1 MNFLPELIQK
11 LGTVL
16 VEVLVLIAEEVE
28 KKPEDV
34 IEQTASDES
43 IPSDEEISEYNDT
56 ASKIDEI
63 DSALEETKDKYLRL
77 MAEYDNYRKRTAKEK
92 TETYN
97 NAVSDSVTEILP
109 VIDTFEMALKTECSD
124 ESFKTGVEKIY
135 NMFRKS
141 LEKLGVTE
149 IEALG
154 KEFDPNLHNAV
165 MHVDDTDYAENYVC
179 EVFQKGYRLGKKVIR
194 HSMVAVAI

>member
-1 MNFLPELIQK
+1 MSDEKKDINQQE
-11 LGTVL
+11 
-16 VEVLVLIAEEVE
+16 EIAEEVE

-63 DSALEETKDKYLRL
+63 ESALEETKDKYLRL

-124 ESFKTGVEKIY
+124 ESFKMGVEKIY

-154 KEFDPNLHNAV
+154 KEFDPNLHNAIKQV
-165 MHVDDTDYAENYVC
+165 EETDYAENYVC

>member
-1 MNFLPELIQK
+1 MSDEKDINQQE
-11 LGTVL
+11 
-16 VEVLVLIAEEVE
+16 EIAEEVE
-28 KKPEDV
+28 KNPEDV

-63 DSALEETKDKYLRL
+63 ESALEETKDKYLRL

-154 KEFDPNLHNAV
+154 KEFDPNLHNAIKQV
-165 MHVDDTDYAENYVC
+165 EETDYAENYVC

>member
-1 MNFLPELIQK
+1 MSDEKKDINQQEEI
-11 LGTVL
+11 T
-16 VEVLVLIAEEVE
+16 EEVE

-63 DSALEETKDKYLRL
+63 ESALEETKDKYLRL

-154 KEFDPNLHNAV
+154 KEFDPNLHNAIKQV
-165 MHVDDTDYAENYVC
+165 EETDYAENYVC

>member
-1 MNFLPELIQK
+1 MSDEKKDINQQEEI
-11 LGTVL
+11 T
-16 VEVLVLIAEEVE
+16 EEVE
-28 KKPEDV
+28 KNPEDV

-63 DSALEETKDKYLRL
+63 ESALEETKDKYLRL

-97 NAVSDSVTEILP
+97 NAVSDSITEILP

-124 ESFKTGVEKIY
+124 ENFKTGVEKIY

-154 KEFDPNLHNAV
+154 KEFDPNLHNAIKQV
-165 MHVDDTDYAENYVC
+165 EETDYAENYVC

>member
-1 MNFLPELIQK
+1 MSDEKKDINQQEEI
-11 LGTVL
+11 T
-16 VEVLVLIAEEVE
+16 EEVE

-63 DSALEETKDKYLRL
+63 ESALEETKDKYLRL

-124 ESFKTGVEKIY
+124 ESFKMGVEKIY

-154 KEFDPNLHNAV
+154 KEFDPNLHNAIKQV
-165 MHVDDTDYAENYVC
+165 EETDYAENYVC

>member
-1 MNFLPELIQK
+1 MSDEKDINQQE
-11 LGTVL
+11 
-16 VEVLVLIAEEVE
+16 EIAEEVE
-28 KKPEDV
+28 KNPEDV
-34 IEQTASDES
+34 IEQTDSDES

-63 DSALEETKDKYLRL
+63 ESALEETKDKYLRL

-97 NAVSDSVTEILP
+97 NAVSDSITEILP

-135 NMFRKS
+135 NMFKKS

-154 KEFDPNLHNAV
+154 KEFDPNLHNAIKQV
-165 MHVDDTDYAENYVC
+165 EETDYAENYVC

>member
-1 MNFLPELIQK
+1 MSDEKKDINQQEEITK
-11 LGTVL
+11 
-16 VEVLVLIAEEVE
+16 EVE
-28 KKPEDV
+28 KNPEDV

-63 DSALEETKDKYLRL
+63 ESALEETKDKYLRL

-154 KEFDPNLHNAV
+154 KEFDPNLHNAIKQV
-165 MHVDDTDYAENYVC
+165 EETDYAENYVC

>member
-1 MNFLPELIQK
+1 MSDEKDINQQE
-11 LGTVL
+11 
-16 VEVLVLIAEEVE
+16 EIAEEVE
-28 KKPEDV
+28 KNPEDV

-63 DSALEETKDKYLRL
+63 ESALEETKDKYLRL

-97 NAVSDSVTEILP
+97 NAVSDSITEILP

-135 NMFRKS
+135 NMFKKS

-154 KEFDPNLHNAV
+154 KEFDPNLHNAIKQV
-165 MHVDDTDYAENYVC
+165 EETDYAENYVC

>member
-1 MNFLPELIQK
+1 MSDEKKDINQQEEI
-11 LGTVL
+11 T
-16 VEVLVLIAEEVE
+16 EEVE
-28 KKPEDV
+28 KNPEDV

-63 DSALEETKDKYLRL
+63 ESALEETKDKYLRL

-97 NAVSDSVTEILP
+97 NAVSDSITEILP

-154 KEFDPNLHNAV
+154 KEFDPNLHNAIKQV
-165 MHVDDTDYAENYVC
+165 EETDYAENYVC

>member
-1 MNFLPELIQK
+1 MSDEKKDINQQE
-11 LGTVL
+11 
-16 VEVLVLIAEEVE
+16 ENAEEVE

-63 DSALEETKDKYLRL
+63 ESALEETKDKYLRL

-154 KEFDPNLHNAV
+154 KEFDPNLHNAIKQV
-165 MHVDDTDYAENYVC
+165 EETDYAENYVC

>member
-1 MNFLPELIQK
+1 MSDEKDINQQEEI
-11 LGTVL
+11 T
-16 VEVLVLIAEEVE
+16 EEVE
-28 KKPEDV
+28 KNPEDV

-63 DSALEETKDKYLRL
+63 ESALEETKDKYLRL

-124 ESFKTGVEKIY
+124 ERCKTGVEKIY

-154 KEFDPNLHNAV
+154 KEFDPNLHNAIKQV
-165 MHVDDTDYAENYVC
+165 EETDYAENYVC

>member
-1 MNFLPELIQK
+1 MSDEEKDINQQE
-11 LGTVL
+11 
-16 VEVLVLIAEEVE
+16 EIAEEVE
-28 KKPEDV
+28 KNPEDV

-63 DSALEETKDKYLRL
+63 ESALEETKDKYLRL

-154 KEFDPNLHNAV
+154 KEFDPNLHNAIKQV
-165 MHVDDTDYAENYVC
+165 EETDYAENYVC

>member
-1 MNFLPELIQK
+1 MSDEKKDINQQE
-11 LGTVL
+11 
-16 VEVLVLIAEEVE
+16 EIAEEVE

-63 DSALEETKDKYLRL
+63 ESALEETKDKYLRL

-124 ESFKTGVEKIY
+124 ENFKTGVEKIY

-154 KEFDPNLHNAV
+154 KEFDPNLHNAIKQV
-165 MHVDDTDYAENYVC
+165 EETDYAENYVC

>member
-1 MNFLPELIQK
+1 MSDEKDINQQEKI
-11 LGTVL
+11 T
-16 VEVLVLIAEEVE
+16 EEVE
-28 KKPEDV
+28 KNPEDV

-63 DSALEETKDKYLRL
+63 ESALEETKDKYLRL

-97 NAVSDSVTEILP
+97 NAVSDSITEILP

-124 ESFKTGVEKIY
+124 ERFKTGVEKIY

-154 KEFDPNLHNAV
+154 KEFDPNLHNAIKQV
-165 MHVDDTDYAENYVC
+165 EETDYAENYVC

>member
-1 MNFLPELIQK
+1 M
-11 LGTVL
+11 
-16 VEVLVLIAEEVE
+16 
-28 KKPEDV
+28 
-34 IEQTASDES
+34 
-43 IPSDEEISEYNDT
+43 
-56 ASKIDEI
+56 
-63 DSALEETKDKYLRL
+63 
-77 MAEYDNYRKRTAKEK
+77 

-97 NAVSDSVTEILP
+97 NAVSDSITEILP

-124 ESFKTGVEKIY
+124 ERFKTGVEKIY

-154 KEFDPNLHNAV
+154 KAFDPNLHNAIKQV
-165 MHVDDTDYAENYVC
+165 EETDYAENYVC

>member
-1 MNFLPELIQK
+1 MSDEKKDINQQEEI
-11 LGTVL
+11 T
-16 VEVLVLIAEEVE
+16 EEVE
-28 KKPEDV
+28 KNPEDV

-63 DSALEETKDKYLRL
+63 ESALEETKDKYLRL

-124 ESFKTGVEKIY
+124 ENFKTGVEKIY

-154 KEFDPNLHNAV
+154 KEFDPNLHNAIKQV
-165 MHVDDTDYAENYVC
+165 EETDYAENYVC

>member
-1 MNFLPELIQK
+1 MSDEKDINQQEEI
-11 LGTVL
+11 T
-16 VEVLVLIAEEVE
+16 EEVE
-28 KKPEDV
+28 KNPEDV

-63 DSALEETKDKYLRL
+63 ESALEETKDKYLRL

-97 NAVSDSVTEILP
+97 NAVSDSITEILP

-124 ESFKTGVEKIY
+124 ESFKMGVEKIY

-154 KEFDPNLHNAV
+154 KEFDPNLHNAIKQV
-165 MHVDDTDYAENYVC
+165 EETDYAENYVC

>member
-1 MNFLPELIQK
+1 MSDEKKDINQQE
-11 LGTVL
+11 
-16 VEVLVLIAEEVE
+16 EIAEEVE
-28 KKPEDV
+28 KNPEDV

-63 DSALEETKDKYLRL
+63 ESALEETKDKYLRL

-154 KEFDPNLHNAV
+154 KEFDPNLHNAIKQV
-165 MHVDDTDYAENYVC
+165 EETDYAENYVC

>member
-1 MNFLPELIQK
+1 MSDEKDINQQEEI
-11 LGTVL
+11 T
-16 VEVLVLIAEEVE
+16 EEVE
-28 KKPEDV
+28 KNPEDV

-63 DSALEETKDKYLRL
+63 ESALEETKDKYLRL

-97 NAVSDSVTEILP
+97 NAVSDSITEILP

-124 ESFKTGVEKIY
+124 ERFKTGVEKIY

-154 KEFDPNLHNAV
+154 KEFDPNLHNAIKQV
-165 MHVDDTDYAENYVC
+165 EETDYAENYVC

>member
-1 MNFLPELIQK
+1 MSDEKDIKQNETK
-11 LGTVL
+11 T
-16 VEVLVLIAEEVE
+16 EETSQ
-28 KKPEDV
+28 KPEDV
-34 IEQTASDES
+34 IEQKVCNEPSDES

-63 DSALEETKDKYLRL
+63 ESALEETKDKYLRL

-97 NAVSDSVTEILP
+97 NAVSDSITEILP
-109 VIDTFEMALKTECSD
+109 IIDTFEMALKTECSD
-124 ESFKTGVEKIY
+124 ESFKTGIEKIY

-149 IEALG
+149 IDALG
-154 KEFDPNLHNAV
+154 KEFDPNLHNAIKQV
-165 MHVDDTDYAENYVC
+165 GETDYAENYVC
-179 EVFQKGYRLGKKVIR
+179 EVFQKGYKLGNKVIR

>member
-1 MNFLPELIQK
+1 MSDEKKDINQQEEI
-11 LGTVL
+11 T
-16 VEVLVLIAEEVE
+16 EEVE
-28 KKPEDV
+28 KNPEDV

-63 DSALEETKDKYLRL
+63 ESALEETKDKYLRL

-154 KEFDPNLHNAV
+154 KEFDPNLHNAIKQV
-165 MHVDDTDYAENYVC
+165 EETDYAENYVC

>member
-1 MNFLPELIQK
+1 MSDEKKDINQQEEI
-11 LGTVL
+11 T
-16 VEVLVLIAEEVE
+16 EEVE

-63 DSALEETKDKYLRL
+63 ESALEETKDKYLRL

-149 IEALG
+149 IEALV
-154 KEFDPNLHNAV
+154 K
-165 MHVDDTDYAENYVC
+165 
-179 EVFQKGYRLGKKVIR
+179 
-194 HSMVAVAI
+194 

>member
-1 MNFLPELIQK
+1 MSDEKDINQQEEI
-11 LGTVL
+11 T
-16 VEVLVLIAEEVE
+16 EEVE
-28 KKPEDV
+28 KNPEDV

-63 DSALEETKDKYLRL
+63 ESALEETKDKYLRL

-97 NAVSDSVTEILP
+97 NEVSDSITEILP

-154 KEFDPNLHNAV
+154 KEFDPNLHNAIKQV
-165 MHVDDTDYAENYVC
+165 EETDYAENYVC

>member
-1 MNFLPELIQK
+1 MSDEKDINQQE
-11 LGTVL
+11 
-16 VEVLVLIAEEVE
+16 EIAEEVE
-28 KKPEDV
+28 KNPEDV

-63 DSALEETKDKYLRL
+63 ESALEETKDKYLRL

-97 NAVSDSVTEILP
+97 NAVSDSITEILP

-154 KEFDPNLHNAV
+154 KEFDPNLHNAIKQV
-165 MHVDDTDYAENYVC
+165 EETDYAENYVC

>member
-1 MNFLPELIQK
+1 MSDEKDINQQEEI
-11 LGTVL
+11 T
-16 VEVLVLIAEEVE
+16 EEVE
-28 KKPEDV
+28 KNPEDV

-63 DSALEETKDKYLRL
+63 ESALEETKDKYLRL

-97 NAVSDSVTEILP
+97 NAVSDSITEILP

-141 LEKLGVTE
+141 LEKRGVTE

-154 KEFDPNLHNAV
+154 KEFDPNLHNAIKQV
-165 MHVDDTDYAENYVC
+165 EETDYAENYVC

>member
-1 MNFLPELIQK
+1 MSDEKDINQQEEI
-11 LGTVL
+11 T
-16 VEVLVLIAEEVE
+16 EEVE
-28 KKPEDV
+28 KNPEDV

-63 DSALEETKDKYLRL
+63 ESALEETKDKYLRL

-97 NAVSDSVTEILP
+97 NAVSDSITEILP

-154 KEFDPNLHNAV
+154 KEFDPNLHNAIKQV
-165 MHVDDTDYAENYVC
+165 EETDYAENYVC

>member
-1 MNFLPELIQK
+1 MSDEKKDINQQE
-11 LGTVL
+11 
-16 VEVLVLIAEEVE
+16 EIAEEVE
-28 KKPEDV
+28 KNPEDV

-63 DSALEETKDKYLRL
+63 ESALEETKDKYLRL

-97 NAVSDSVTEILP
+97 NAVSDSITEILP

-124 ESFKTGVEKIY
+124 ERFKTGVEKIY

-154 KEFDPNLHNAV
+154 KEFDPNLHNAIKQV
-165 MHVDDTDYAENYVC
+165 EETDYAENYVC

>member
-1 MNFLPELIQK
+1 MSDEKKDINQQEEI
-11 LGTVL
+11 T
-16 VEVLVLIAEEVE
+16 EEVE
-28 KKPEDV
+28 KNPEDV
-34 IEQTASDES
+34 IEQTTSDEN

-63 DSALEETKDKYLRL
+63 EAALEETKDKYLRL

-97 NAVSDSVTEILP
+97 NAVSNSVTEILP

-124 ESFKTGVEKIY
+124 ENFKTGVEKIY

-154 KEFDPNLHNAV
+154 KEFDPNLHNAIKQV
-165 MHVDDTDYAENYVC
+165 EETDYAENYVC
-179 EVFQKGYRLGKKVIR
+179 EVFQKGYKLGNKVIR

>member
-1 MNFLPELIQK
+1 MSDEKKDINQQE
-11 LGTVL
+11 
-16 VEVLVLIAEEVE
+16 EIAEEVE

-63 DSALEETKDKYLRL
+63 ESALEETKDKYLRL

-124 ESFKTGVEKIY
+124 ERFKTGVEKIY

-154 KEFDPNLHNAV
+154 KEFDPNLHNAIKQV
-165 MHVDDTDYAENYVC
+165 EETDYAENYVC

>member
-1 MNFLPELIQK
+1 MSDEKDINQQE
-11 LGTVL
+11 
-16 VEVLVLIAEEVE
+16 EIAEEVE
-28 KKPEDV
+28 KNPEDV

-63 DSALEETKDKYLRL
+63 ESALEETKDKYLRL

-124 ESFKTGVEKIY
+124 ERFKTGVEKIY

-154 KEFDPNLHNAV
+154 KEFDPNLHNAIKQV
-165 MHVDDTDYAENYVC
+165 EETDYAENYVC

>member
-1 MNFLPELIQK
+1 MSDEKDINQQEETAK
-11 LGTVL
+11 
-16 VEVLVLIAEEVE
+16 EVE
-28 KKPEDV
+28 KNPEDV

-63 DSALEETKDKYLRL
+63 ESALEETKDKYLRL

-97 NAVSDSVTEILP
+97 NAVSDSITEILP

-154 KEFDPNLHNAV
+154 KEFDPNLHNAIKQV
-165 MHVDDTDYAENYVC
+165 EETDYAENYVC

>member
-1 MNFLPELIQK
+1 MSDEKKDINQQEEI
-11 LGTVL
+11 T
-16 VEVLVLIAEEVE
+16 EEVE
-28 KKPEDV
+28 KNPEDV

-63 DSALEETKDKYLRL
+63 ESALEETKDKYLRL

-97 NAVSDSVTEILP
+97 NAVSDSITEILP

-154 KEFDPNLHNAV
+154 KEFDPNLHNAIKQV
-165 MHVDDTDYAENYVC
+165 EETDYAENHVC

>member
-1 MNFLPELIQK
+1 MSDEKKDINQQEEI
-11 LGTVL
+11 T
-16 VEVLVLIAEEVE
+16 EEVE

-34 IEQTASDES
+34 IEQTTSDES

-63 DSALEETKDKYLRL
+63 EAALEETKDKYLRL

-97 NAVSDSVTEILP
+97 NAVSNSVTEILP

-124 ESFKTGVEKIY
+124 ENFKTGVEKIY

-154 KEFDPNLHNAV
+154 KEFDPNLHNAIKQV
-165 MHVDDTDYAENYVC
+165 EETDYAENYVC
-179 EVFQKGYRLGKKVIR
+179 EVFQKGYKLGNKVIR

>member
-1 MNFLPELIQK
+1 MSDEKKDINQQE
-11 LGTVL
+11 
-16 VEVLVLIAEEVE
+16 EIAEEVE
-28 KKPEDV
+28 KNPEDV

-63 DSALEETKDKYLRL
+63 ESALEETKDKYLRL

-97 NAVSDSVTEILP
+97 NAVSDSITEILP

-124 ESFKTGVEKIY
+124 ESFKMGVEKIY

-154 KEFDPNLHNAV
+154 KEFDPNLHNAIKQV
-165 MHVDDTDYAENYVC
+165 EETDYAENYVC

>member
-1 MNFLPELIQK
+1 MSDEKDINQQE
-11 LGTVL
+11 
-16 VEVLVLIAEEVE
+16 EIAEEVE
-28 KKPEDV
+28 KNPEDV

-63 DSALEETKDKYLRL
+63 ESALEETKDKYLRL

-97 NAVSDSVTEILP
+97 NAVSDSITEILP

-124 ESFKTGVEKIY
+124 ERFKTGVEKIY

-154 KEFDPNLHNAV
+154 KEFDPNLHNAIKQV
-165 MHVDDTDYAENYVC
+165 EETDYAENYVC

>member
-1 MNFLPELIQK
+1 MSDEKKDINQQE
-11 LGTVL
+11 
-16 VEVLVLIAEEVE
+16 EIAEEVE

-63 DSALEETKDKYLRL
+63 ESALEETKDKYLRL
-77 MAEYDNYRKRTAKEK
+77 MAGYDNYRKRTAKEK

-124 ESFKTGVEKIY
+124 ESFKMGVEKIY

-154 KEFDPNLHNAV
+154 KEFDPNLHNAIKQV
-165 MHVDDTDYAENYVC
+165 EETDYAENYVC

>member
-1 MNFLPELIQK
+1 MSDEKKDINQQEEI
-11 LGTVL
+11 T
-16 VEVLVLIAEEVE
+16 EEVE
-28 KKPEDV
+28 KNPEDV

-63 DSALEETKDKYLRL
+63 ESALEETKDKYLRL
-77 MAEYDNYRKRTAKEK
+77 MAEYDNYRKRTAKEN

-97 NAVSDSVTEILP
+97 NAVSDSITEILP

-154 KEFDPNLHNAV
+154 KEFDPNLHNAIKQV
-165 MHVDDTDYAENYVC
+165 EETDYAENYVC

>member
-1 MNFLPELIQK
+1 MSDEKKDINQQEEI
-11 LGTVL
+11 T
-16 VEVLVLIAEEVE
+16 EEVE

-63 DSALEETKDKYLRL
+63 ESALEETKDKYLRL

-97 NAVSDSVTEILP
+97 NAVSDSITEILP

-154 KEFDPNLHNAV
+154 KEFDPNLHNAIKQV
-165 MHVDDTDYAENYVC
+165 EETDYAENYVC

>member
-1 MNFLPELIQK
+1 MSDEKKDINQQEEITK
-11 LGTVL
+11 
-16 VEVLVLIAEEVE
+16 EVE
-28 KKPEDV
+28 KNPEDV

-63 DSALEETKDKYLRL
+63 ESALEETKDKYLRL

-97 NAVSDSVTEILP
+97 NAVSDSITEILP

-154 KEFDPNLHNAV
+154 KEFDPNLHNAIKQV
-165 MHVDDTDYAENYVC
+165 EETDYAENYVC